1 MNCERCSKDGASGR
15 CITAL
20 LDYGLGNGTRREEV
34 HFDLCGKCFAL
45 AISIQPVDLD
55 QFLDYEPPC
64 DVLPESHDYA
74 FADHER
80 EVVQQ
85 GEWY

>member
-1 MNCERCSKDGASGR
+1 MNCERCGKHDASGR

-34 HFDLCGKCFAL
+34 HFDLCDKCFAL

-55 QFLDYEPPC
+55 QFLDYEPS
-64 DVLPESHDYA
+64 DTQPESHDYA

-80 EVVQQ
+80 PLVWQE
-85 GEWY
+85 GS